1 MIVTPCLFKFNKL
14 IDLKKKKISG
24 LFFSLNSNNEIM
36 VTYERNRH
44 KIEDIINIIKNE
56 GVEIIDISTEDGN
69 LEDVFIQLTKN

>member
-1 MIVTPCLFKFNKL
+1 MI
-14 IDLKKKKISG
+14 
-24 LFFSLNSNNEIM
+24 
-36 VTYERNRH
+36 TYERNKH